1 MCWAERTKFIG
12 NHSVD
17 EPGYGTYSATLT
29 AGTAPNTVVTD
40 NFWDVGVAVTYTL
53 NPTNNQVT
61 LTPRVYTYGSVT
73 YNVTGGSSP
82 GTLDPCTGNFTIPY
96 VVRQGGTI
104 GSGPVVDN
112 NTHTYIKQ

>member
-1 MCWAERTKFIG
+1 LCWAERTKFIG

-29 AGTAPNTVVTD
+29 AGTASNTVVTD

-104 GSGPVVDN
+104 GSGAVVDN